1 VSIGI
6 SQVPAHSRAAFIDAA
21 DAARPDPATPVFEK
35 ISAAGQRGAHGLA
48 VSHALVAYWHAL
60 PRFDRDQRAGLLA
73 QVRDSVKRGTTT
85 VRAWT
90 CIALG
95 DPDFRIV
102 REATLG
108 YLGTAPVS
116 LERRE
121 QSVTDV
127 LDWIV
132 RELPLNR
139 AAAFAALVDLNDGAV
154 LEQLAGFRGRLNDAE
169 AAAVWAACEDTTS
182 LAIREFIAEWR
193 SAAINARPVARR
205 RQGGR
210 CAATP

>member
-1 VSIGI
+1 MSICI
-6 SQVPAHSRAAFIDAA
+6 SQVPARSGADVSDAA
-21 DAARPDPATPVFEK
+21 GAARPDPATPVFEK

-48 VSHALVAYWHAL
+48 VSHALLAYWHTL
-60 PRFDRDQRAGLLA
+60 PRIDRGQRERLLA
-73 QVRDSVKRGTTT
+73 KVRDSVRRGSTT

-95 DPDFRIV
+95 DPDFQIV

-108 YLGTAPVS
+108 YLGTPPVS
-116 LERRE
+116 VERRE
-121 QSVTDV
+121 QSVADV

-154 LEQLAGFRGRLNDAE
+154 LERLAGFRGRLTHAE
-169 AAAVWAACEDTTS
+169 AEAVWAACEQTPGQ
-182 LAIREFIAEWR
+182 AIREFIAEWR
-193 SAAINARPVARR
+193 SA
-205 RQGGR
+205 
-210 CAATP
+210 